1 MIYLWPEA
9 CQWASQDLNPALN
22 ADLQVLC
29 SFFCTTVMGTVSGHT
44 QNMNTNMHIA
54 AHTDTQKLFFVAF
67 LTQGVLST
75 EEAVIAND
83 ILGACDT

>member
-1 MIYLWPEA
+1 
-9 CQWASQDLNPALN
+9 
-22 ADLQVLC
+22 
-29 SFFCTTVMGTVSGHT
+29 
-44 QNMNTNMHIA
+44 MNTNMHIA